1 MRIAHVHNFN
11 TSSSDPK
18 KTVKSAT
25 IEVDIKPIR
34 YLEDLGLFDDE
45 KEFYRFIVRTKYYIR
60 KSGSYTE
67 FIKFLKKK
75 RGMNRCGVHVN
86 LWGDDGYQIHMHHT
100 PLVLEDIIHVVI
112 AKRQEEMET
121 LTMSAIAR
129 EVRELHYLGLV
140 GLYPLCETCHEYA
153 HGDTNDLF
161 IPEDAIYGDVDA
173 FFDIYDKYI
182 ADSLKQK
189 YHTWKTL
196 NEGYSII
203 KSEIPESLMRKYIYV
218 KTKGD
223 QQVMSNAALVGFIN
237 ELSK

>member
-1 MRIAHVHNFN
+1 MRIAHVHNFQ
-11 TSSSDPK
+11 SSSADPK
-18 KTVKSAT
+18 KIVKSAT
-25 IEVDIKPIR
+25 IEVDIKPIL

-60 KSGSYTE
+60 KSGSYTN

-75 RGMNRCGVHVN
+75 RGMNCCGVHYN
-86 LWGDDGYQIHMHHT
+86 ISGDDGYAIHMHHT
-100 PLVLEDIIHVVI
+100 PLVIEDIIHVVI
-112 AKRQEEMET
+112 AKRQGENES
-121 LTMSAIAR
+121 LTMSAIAK
-129 EVRELHYLGLV
+129 EVMELHYLGLV

-161 IPEDAIYGDVDA
+161 IPEDAIYGNVDA

-182 ADSLKQK
+182 ADTLKDK
-189 YHTWKTL
+189 FRVWKTL

-203 KSEIPESLMRKYIYV
+203 KSEIPEGLMRKYIYI

-223 QQVMSNAALVGFIN
+223 QQVISNNALAGFIM
-237 ELSK
+237 ELNQ